1 MKKIGKSTFFIV
13 VALIAL
19 FSFSAIVGLD
29 YSYGDNSKTYIKG
42 VDDIRLGIDIKGG
55 VDATFEP
62 ADGEKA
68 NETQLKAATEIIKTR
83 LATLGIND
91 SEVYSD
97 KESNRIIVRF
107 PWQAGEDNFDPK
119 AAVKELGE
127 MAKLTF
133 RKGTDTTTNENGETV
148 PSGTIVI
155 EGTDISEAD
164 AGYQQ
169 MESNSNPEHVVRLTL
184 NPEGVSK
191 FSAAT
196 AELAGSGTPISIWM
210 DNVMIS
216 APSVKSAIT
225 DGVAYI
231 TGDFTSESA
240 QKLADQINGGALPFK
255 MNTVSTNTISPT
267 MGEGSLDAIMLAA
280 AIAFACIALYMLV
293 LYRLPGFV
301 AVIALCGQVTGSI
314 AAVTGWFGFM
324 PGSTL
329 TIPGIAGIILAV
341 GMGVDANIITG
352 ERIKEEIRSG
362 KSLDSAIKIAYKKAF
377 SAILDG
383 NITNVI
389 IAAILMGAF
398 GVPSSFFSK
407 ILNSTIFRMFGAS
420 AEGFVY
426 SFGFT
431 LLAGVVLNF
440 VMGVFASRLMVTS
453 LSKFNCFKNRK
464 LYGGDEKS
472 PIANVKAYNF
482 CGKKKMI
489 LGIVIGVLVALI
501 LGIIIRGVNFAIEF
515 KGGTMLTYSYSG
527 DIDTKAVE
535 AVVKEQVDTHINVR
549 TGEDVNTGDKQF
561 TISFTSEE
569 GFNADKQAAL
579 TDALKA
585 KFASNE
591 LKDTESNDVNPST
604 GREFFIKCIIAI
616 LFAALL
622 VIIYIA
628 IRFRKIGGWS
638 AGICS
643 VFALCHDLVVALAVS
658 ILFVFEFNSNT
669 VAVILTILGYSIN
682 NTIVIYDRIRENR
695 TLMAKASLN
704 DVINMGCTQSL
715 TRSIRTSLTTIFT
728 MLVITIVALIQGYSS
743 LLTFSV
749 PLMAG
754 LISGVYT
761 SLFVAPV
768 TWSWWKIKSKAKKAV
783 AKK

>member
-1 MKKIGKSTFFIV
+1 MSKK
-13 VALIAL
+13 
-19 FSFSAIVGLD
+19 
-29 YSYGDNSKTYIKG
+29 N
-42 VDDIRLGIDIKGG
+42 
-55 VDATFEP
+55 
-62 ADGEKA
+62 
-68 NETQLKAATEIIKTR
+68 TQ
-83 LATLGIND
+83 
-91 SEVYSD
+91 
-97 KESNRIIVRF
+97 
-107 PWQAGEDNFDPK
+107 
-119 AAVKELGE
+119 
-127 MAKLTF
+127 
-133 RKGTDTTTNENGETV
+133 
-148 PSGTIVI
+148 
-155 EGTDISEAD
+155 
-164 AGYQQ
+164 
-169 MESNSNPEHVVRLTL
+169 
-184 NPEGVSK
+184 
-191 FSAAT
+191 
-196 AELAGSGTPISIWM
+196 
-210 DNVMIS
+210 
-216 APSVKSAIT
+216 
-225 DGVAYI
+225 
-231 TGDFTSESA
+231 
-240 QKLADQINGGALPFK
+240 
-255 MNTVSTNTISPT
+255 
-267 MGEGSLDAIMLAA
+267 
-280 AIAFACIALYMLV
+280 
-293 LYRLPGFV
+293 
-301 AVIALCGQVTGSI
+301 
-314 AAVTGWFGFM
+314 
-324 PGSTL
+324 
-329 TIPGIAGIILAV
+329 
-341 GMGVDANIITG
+341 
-352 ERIKEEIRSG
+352 
-362 KSLDSAIKIAYKKAF
+362 
-377 SAILDG
+377 
-383 NITNVI
+383 
-389 IAAILMGAF
+389 
-398 GVPSSFFSK
+398 
-407 ILNSTIFRMFGAS
+407 
-420 AEGFVY
+420 
-426 SFGFT
+426 
-431 LLAGVVLNF
+431 
-440 VMGVFASRLMVTS
+440 
-453 LSKFNCFKNRK
+453 
-464 LYGGDEKS
+464 KS
-472 PIANVKAYNF
+472 PLANVKAYNF

-535 AVVKEQVDTHINVR
+535 AVVKEQVDTNINVR

-585 KFASNE
+585 RFASNE

-604 GREFFIKCIIAI
+604 GREFFIKCIVAI

-658 ILFVFEFNSNT
+658 ILFGFEFNSNT

-768 TWSWWKIKSKAKKAV
+768 TWSWWKNKSKAKKAA